1 MHRNCEQCG
10 SEFWAKE
17 LQRIVTAKTSSQR
30 DVFRARIILGLA
42 KELSH
47 KEISQEQGVSLLA
60 IGRWR
65 KRWAAKGE
73 NKAAAARRKGLA
85 PLTEIFRVQEASPR
99 SRPSTGSP
107 FVKSLGMAPISFTFA
122 RRSGTLSTT

>member
-1 MHRNCEQCG
+1 MQIEYDEKGNEYRVYYQG
-10 SEFWAKE
+10 SSY
-17 LQRIVTAKTSSQR
+17 LRTT
-30 DVFRARIILGLA
+30 
-42 KELSH
+42 
-47 KEISQEQGVSLLA
+47 
-60 IGRWR
+60 WR
-65 KRWAAKGE
+65 LVKGE